1 MTDSSDMLP
10 RVAAA
15 DEGRSIYRNISRRR
29 QAVFLVT
36 LCGLAAAFVVDLMV
50 GPSLLTAA
58 DVLGAL
64 RLGPRGEDISSAIV
78 WAVRLPMTLT
88 CLCVGAAL
96 GLAGTQMQTILD
108 NPLASPY
115 TLGISSAAGF
125 GAAVAF
131 LTGFPFVG
139 AQWLNVSL
147 SATMMA
153 LLGSMAIYTL
163 GRAKGMQARTMVL
176 CGIVVHFFFQALQS
190 LVQFRSTPEVASQIV
205 YWMFGSLLK
214 ASWTGVAV
222 SGTVFLVS
230 ALLLS
235 RYVWRLTA
243 LSAGE
248 ERARSLGIN
257 TERLRLQ
264 VFIISAVLTAG
275 AVAFVGTVGFIGL
288 VAPHCARM
296 LVGEDQRYL
305 SPLSVLFGVLLMVSA
320 SIVAKLVIPGVIVP
334 IGIVTSLVGVPFLLY
349 LIMRRTEVK

>member
-1 MTDSSDMLP
+1 MNVNPSYSAP
-10 RVAAA
+10 VATGSGV
-15 DEGRSIYRNISRRR
+15 DIYRKINQRR
-29 QAVFLVT
+29 QIIFFVT
-36 LCGLAAAFVVDLMV
+36 LASLFVALIVDLMV
-50 GPSLLTAA
+50 GPSWLTAGEVIEA
-58 DVLGAL
+58 LG
-64 RLGPRGEDISSAIV
+64 LGPRGESISSAIV
-78 WAVRLPMTLT
+78 WSVRLPMTLI
-88 CLCVGAAL
+88 CFSVGASLA
-96 GLAGTQMQTILD
+96 LAGVMMQTILA

-125 GAAVAF
+125 GAAIAF
-131 LTGFPFVG
+131 LTGFPFIG

-147 SATMMA
+147 SATLMSFV
-153 LLGSMAIYTL
+153 GSAVIYVM
-163 GRAKGMQARTMVL
+163 GKAKGMQARTMVL

-190 LVQFRSTPEVASQIV
+190 LVQFSSTPEVAGQIV

-214 ASWTGVAV
+214 ANWMGVMV
-222 SGTVFLVS
+222 GSVVFLVS

-235 RYVWRLTA
+235 RFVWHLTA

-257 TERLRLQ
+257 TERLRLWI
-264 VFIISAVLTAG
+264 FIISAVLTAG

-305 SPLSVLFGVLLMVSA
+305 APLSVLFGILLMVSA

-349 LIMRRTEVK
+349 LIMRRGAVR